1 MPLLPTRWSSA
12 DARWKSMSQ
21 TYSRNWDYRR
31 RRLTTDECLQCFVM
45 SSLRACLLN
54 PDLLRGAETTT
65 GYVVVLGSTTN
76 TTVVLRLA
84 GRRLDHRSRRPGFKR
99 HTLAAR
105 LRLHRCGLAEIGQ
118 LALDDL
124 RNEQQAA
131 LQLAGRRERDL
142 LGDTLVVDRL
152 EVVVDRVRSRLP
164 RVDRLQ
170 EDVRR
175 VERLRRVGRGR
186 AAPLGL
192 VVLVERRHRRVGRAD
207 RQRAGAG
214 QKRAGGRR
222 AGRSG

>member
-99 HTLAAR
+99 HTLESLTDR
-105 LRLHRCGLAEIGQ
+105 DFGRVDFLVGLLAERAETLSEPYTRHLDGKVRELLFHLLRQ
-118 LALDDL
+118 QTRVTYWLAP
-124 RNEQQAA
+124 A
-131 LQLAGRRERDL
+131 
-142 LGDTLVVDRL
+142 
-152 EVVVDRVRSRLP
+152 
-164 RVDRLQ
+164 
-170 EDVRR
+170 RR
-175 VERLRRVGRGR
+175 V
-186 AAPLGL
+186 
-192 VVLVERRHRRVGRAD
+192 
-207 RQRAGAG
+207 
-214 QKRAGGRR
+214 
-222 AGRSG
+222 SC